1 MKAKRIIMAVTS
13 DIFTDMRVI
22 KVASFL
28 SKNNCQ
34 VHVSGRNTS
43 DFELNIPFETK
54 RFNMWFRHSFLFYF
68 EYNLRFFFYGLF
80 RKADV
85 IVSNDLDTLFA
96 CSLLSKIKRIPLI
109 YDSHEYFTESVGLQG
124 RNRIRAFWLWIE
136 RNCISTVSKAYTV
149 SQPIA
154 DAYKT
159 KYNIDFKL
167 VRNFP
172 SVENLPS
179 SELNTFFPGRKV
191 ILYQGVFNPN
201 RGLEETI
208 QAMQF
213 LDDTYLFV
221 LIGYGELERAL
232 KSLTNQLN
240 LNQKVHFTGKLPY
253 ETMMQYTYQADLGI
267 ALEAPVGKS
276 FEYSLPNKVFDYV
289 HSSLPFISLGTPEVK
304 KIIEQDE
311 IGIIIPSN
319 KPETIAIAIEK
330 LLNDTDLYQ
339 RIQQNQH
346 RVRQNYTWENEEK
359 VLQEIYFG

>member
-1 MKAKRIIMAVTS
+1 MAVTS

-28 SKNNCQ
+28 SKNNCKVQ
-34 VHVSGRNTS
+34 VLGRNTS
-43 DFELNIPFETK
+43 DFELKVPFETK
-54 RFNMWFRHSFLFYF
+54 RFNMCFHRSFLFYI

-80 RKADV
+80 HKVDV
-85 IVSNDLDTLFA
+85 IVSNDLDTLVS
-96 CSLLSKIKRIPLI
+96 CTLLSKIKRVPLI
-109 YDSHEYFTESVGLQG
+109 YDSHEYFTESVGLQD
-124 RNRIRAFWLWIE
+124 RNRVRAFWLWLE
-136 RNCISTVSKAYTV
+136 RICMPTVSKAYTV
-149 SQPIA
+149 SQPIS

-159 KYNIDFKL
+159 KYDIDFKL
-167 VRNFP
+167 IRNYP

-179 SELNTFFPGRKV
+179 SELNMFFPERKV

-221 LIGYGELERAL
+221 LVGYGELEGKL

-240 LNQKVHFTGKLPY
+240 LQHKVHFTGKLPY
-253 ETMMQYTYQADLGI
+253 EKMMQYTYQADLGI

-276 FEYSLPNKVFDYV
+276 FEYSLPNKVFDYI
-289 HSSLPFISLGTPEVK
+289 HASLPFISLGTPEVK
-304 KIIEQDE
+304 KIIEKDE
-311 IGIIIPSN
+311 IGIIIPN
-319 KPETIAIAIEK
+319 NQPETIAHEIEK
-330 LLNDTDLYQ
+330 ILNDTELYQ
-339 RIQQNQH
+339 RIQHIQQ

-359 VLQEIYFG
+359 VLNEIYFG

>member
-1 MKAKRIIMAVTS
+1 MAVTS
-13 DIFTDMRVI
+13 DIYTDMRVN
-22 KVASFL
+22 KVATFL
-28 SKNNCQ
+28 SYNNFQ
-34 VHVSGRNTS
+34 VQVVGRNTS
-43 DFELNIPFETK
+43 DFELKVPFETI
-54 RFNMWFRHSFLFYF
+54 RFNMWFHRSFLFYL

-96 CSLLSKIKRIPLI
+96 CTLLSKIKRVPLI

-124 RNRIRAFWLWIE
+124 RNRVRAFWLWIE
-136 RNCISTVSKAYTV
+136 RTCMPAVSKAYTV

-159 KYNIDFKL
+159 KYKIDFKL

-172 SVENLPS
+172 SSESFTS
-179 SELNTFFPGRKV
+179 SELNTFFHGRTV

-208 QAMQF
+208 QAMHY

-221 LIGYGELERAL
+221 LVGYGELEEKL

-240 LNQKVHFTGKLPY
+240 LQHKVHFTGKLPY
-253 ETMMQYTYQADLGI
+253 EKMMQFTYQADLGI

-276 FEYSLPNKVFDYV
+276 FEYSLPNKVFDYI
-289 HSSLPFISLGTPEVK
+289 HASLPFISLGTPEVK

-311 IGIIIPSN
+311 IGVIISN
-319 KPETIAIAIEK
+319 NQPETIASEIEK
-330 LLNDTDLYQ
+330 LLNDIDLYQ
-339 RIQQNQH
+339 RIQHNQR

-359 VLQEIYFG
+359 VLREIYFG

>member
-1 MKAKRIIMAVTS
+1 MAVTS

-34 VHVSGRNTS
+34 VQVVGRNTS
-43 DFELNIPFETK
+43 DFELKVPFETK
-54 RFNMWFRHSFLFYF
+54 RFNMCFSRSFLFYL

-80 RKADV
+80 HKADA

-96 CSLLSKIKRIPLI
+96 CSLLSKIKRIPLM

-124 RNRIRAFWLWIE
+124 RNRIRAFWLWLE
-136 RNCISTVSKAYTV
+136 RICMPAVSKAYTV

-172 SVENLPS
+172 SVQNFPS
-179 SELNTFFPGRKV
+179 SELNMFFSDRKV

-213 LDDTYLFV
+213 LDDSYLFV
-221 LIGYGELERAL
+221 LVGYGELEEKL
-232 KSLTNQLN
+232 KSLTNLLN
-240 LNQKVHFTGKLPY
+240 LHHKVHFTGKLPY
-253 ETMMQYTYQADLGI
+253 ETMMQYTYQAELGI

-276 FEYSLPNKVFDYV
+276 FEYSLPNKVFDYI
-289 HSSLPFISLGTPEVK
+289 HTSLPFISLGTPEVK
-304 KIIEQDE
+304 KIIEKDE
-311 IGIIIPSN
+311 IGIIIPN
-319 KPETIAIAIEK
+319 NQPETIALEIEK
-330 LLNDTDLYQ
+330 LLNDTELYQ
-339 RIQQNQH
+339 RIQHNQQ

-359 VLQEIYFG
+359 VLKEIYFG

>member
-1 MKAKRIIMAVTS
+1 MAVTS
-13 DIFTDMRVI
+13 DIYTDMRVI
-22 KVASFL
+22 KLATFL
-28 SKNNCQ
+28 SKNKCQ
-34 VHVSGRNTS
+34 VHVVGRNTS
-43 DFELNIPFETK
+43 DFEVTVPFEAK
-54 RFNMWFRHSFLFYF
+54 RFKMWFSRSFLFYL

-80 RKADV
+80 RKADL

-96 CSLLSKIKRIPLI
+96 CTLLSKIKRVPLI

-124 RNRIRAFWLWIE
+124 RNRVRAFWLWIE
-136 RNCISTVSKAYTV
+136 RSCMPAVSKAYTV

-172 SVENLPS
+172 SGESFPS
-179 SELNTFFPGRKV
+179 SELNTFFPDRKV

-208 QAMQF
+208 RAMQI

-221 LIGYGELERAL
+221 LVGYGELEPTL
-232 KSLTNQLN
+232 KTLTNQLN
-240 LNQKVHFTGKLPY
+240 LTQKVHFTGKLPY
-253 ETMMQYTYQADLGI
+253 EKMMQYTFQADLGI

-276 FEYSLPNKVFDYV
+276 FEYSLPNKVFDYI
-289 HSSLPFISLGTPEVK
+289 HASLPFISLGTPEVK
-304 KIIEQDE
+304 KIIDQDE
-311 IGIIIPSN
+311 IGVIIPN
-319 KPETIAIAIEK
+319 NQPETIAREIEK
-330 LLNDTDLYQ
+330 LLNDTELYQ
-339 RIQQNQH
+339 RVQHNQQ

-359 VLQEIYFG
+359 VLREIYFG

>member
-1 MKAKRIIMAVTS
+1 MAVTS

-34 VHVSGRNTS
+34 VQVVGRNTS
-43 DFELNIPFETK
+43 DFELKVPFETK
-54 RFNMWFRHSFLFYF
+54 RFKMCFSRSFLFYL
-68 EYNLRFFFYGLF
+68 EYNLRFLFYALF

-96 CSLLSKIKRIPLI
+96 CSLLSKIKRIPLM

-136 RNCISTVSKAYTV
+136 RNCMPAVSKAYTV

-167 VRNFP
+167 VRNFS

-179 SELNTFFPGRKV
+179 LELNTFFPRRKV

-213 LDDTYLFV
+213 LDDSYLFV
-221 LIGYGELERAL
+221 LVGYGELEIRL
-232 KSLTNQLN
+232 KSLTNELN
-240 LNQKVHFTGKLPY
+240 LNQQVYFTGKLPY
-253 ETMMQYTYQADLGI
+253 EKMMQYTYQADLGI
-267 ALEAPVGKS
+267 ALEASVGKS
-276 FEYSLPNKVFDYV
+276 FEYSLPNKVFDYI
-289 HSSLPFISLGTPEVK
+289 HASLPFISLGTPEVK

-311 IGIIIPSN
+311 IGVIIPN
-319 KPETIAIAIEK
+319 NQPETIAREIEK
-330 LLNDTDLYQ
+330 LLNDTELYQ
-339 RIQQNQH
+339 RIQHNQQ

-359 VLQEIYFG
+359 VLKKIYFG

>member
-1 MKAKRIIMAVTS
+1 MAVTS
-13 DIFTDMRVI
+13 DIFTDMRVV

-34 VHVSGRNTS
+34 VQVVGRNTS
-43 DFELNIPFETK
+43 DFELKVPFETK
-54 RFNMWFRHSFLFYF
+54 RFKMCFSRSFLFYL

-80 RKADV
+80 YKADV

-96 CSLLSKIKRIPLI
+96 CSLLSKIKRKPLI
-109 YDSHEYFTESVGLQG
+109 YDSHEYFTESVGLHG

-136 RNCISTVSKAYTV
+136 HNCMPAVSKAYTV

-159 KYNIDFKL
+159 KYDIDFKL

-208 QAMQF
+208 QSMQF
-213 LDDTYLFV
+213 LNDTYLFV
-221 LIGYGELERAL
+221 LVGYGELEGRL
-232 KSLTNQLN
+232 KSLTNLLN
-240 LNQKVHFTGKLPY
+240 LHHKVHFTGKLPY
-253 ETMMQYTYQADLGI
+253 ETMMQYTYQAELGI

-276 FEYSLPNKVFDYV
+276 FEYSLPNKVFDYI
-289 HSSLPFISLGTPEVK
+289 HATLPFISLGTPEVK

-311 IGIIIPSN
+311 IGVIIPN
-319 KPETIAIAIEK
+319 NQPETIAREIEK
-330 LLNDTDLYQ
+330 LLNDTELYQ
-339 RIQQNQH
+339 RIQHNQQ